1 MEPLIH
7 GRNVK
12 ITPQFR
18 AHAEER
24 IERLQRFFNRILQV
38 HVSVKRHRG
47 QYSAELMVNASGM
60 LLRAEER
67 QPDMQVAFDEAV
79 DKLERRLKRFK
90 ERLYR
95 HSRGTI
101 RRQLPPEEPV
111 AAEEPETEAG
121 AEPQIVRTKRFPIKP
136 MSPEEAA
143 LQMEMLHHDF
153 FVFTNGTTN
162 EANVIYRRR
171 AGNYGLIEPAT

>member
-7 GRNVK
+7 GKNVK

-24 IERLQRFFNRILQV
+24 VEGLQRFFSRILKV

-47 QYSAELMVNASGM
+47 QYSAELMANASGM
-60 LLRAEER
+60 LLRAEEQR
-67 QPDMQVAFDEAV
+67 PDMHVAFDDAV
-79 DKLERRLKRFK
+79 DKLERRLRRFK
-90 ERLYR
+90 GRLYH

-101 RRQLPPEEPV
+101 RKQLPPEEPTE
-111 AAEEPETEAG
+111 AEEADEQEPE
-121 AEPQIVRTKRFPIKP
+121 IVRTKQISMKP

-153 FVFTNGTTN
+153 FVFTSDETD
-162 EANVIYRRR
+162 EVNVIYRRR
-171 AGNYGLIEPAT
+171 DGNYGLIEPAR